1 MAVEINS
8 PPTWLKAFLE
18 CLRTPVR
25 QDRFESIRDGLR
37 QDASELLGLML
48 ERGFLARFDSESDTV
63 AAFSA
68 RHRRPYSQSAFT
80 SALDPP
86 EGEALGPPDK
96 LAGGLTDLLLARSS
110 ADCQASVAFDA
121 QSLRNLLRHA
131 YGPWSG
137 FKTKDR
143 RPAPAAGG
151 LRSLQLFV
159 HVAESSSL
167 RTYKYCKD
175 GDFLDGVSRQ
185 RATIADLCND
195 QAIVRDARAQ
205 VTFVYDTRTNSPKYG
220 ARGLDFALLEAGH
233 AAQNLTLAATA
244 LGIGSRCI
252 GSLSHPIVC
261 KACDLRTHQV
271 PIYACAL
278 F

>member
-8 PPTWLKAFLE
+8 PPTWLKALLE

-48 ERGFLARFDSESDTV
+48 ERGFLARFDSETDTI
-63 AAFSA
+63 AAFSV
-68 RHRRPYSQSAFT
+68 RHRRPCSLFAST

-86 EGEALGPPDK
+86 ECETLGPPDI

-110 ADCQASVAFDA
+110 ADRQASVAFDE

-131 YGPWSG
+131 YGPWPV
-137 FKTKDR
+137 FTIEDR

-159 HVAESSSL
+159 HVAEASSL
-167 RTYKYCKD
+167 RTYKYGQD
-175 GDFLDGVSRQ
+175 GDFLEGVSRR

-195 QAIVRDARAQ
+195 QTTVRDARAQ
-205 VTFVYDTRTNSPKYG
+205 ITFVYDARTNSPKYG

-252 GSLSHPIVC
+252 GSLSHPILRE
-261 KACDLRTHQV
+261 ACDLHTHQV